1 MKRIILLSLIALLVL
16 PVLIQAQVTYL
27 SEEDYKDLK
36 KKERLVYWEN
46 LENDLAGYQ
55 QRKADAI
62 ANQEKYSA
70 RINELNA
77 QLIPVTT
84 EYDKV
89 NAEILAF
96 LGVTEADY
104 ASIMQKIRYFNGE
117 VSNWNN
123 LTDKELWKAKKTVR
137 ALVVEYDEYRDSKY
151 GKVPDFRKDFSD
163 LDNKIVNLENN
174 LEAAKP
180 KYYEDEYT
188 IVKGDWLSKIAQ
200 YSFIYGD
207 MSKWPIIYRA
217 NRDHIKDPNL
227 IYPDQVIKIPR
238 GLPYEW
244 KVYKGEC
251 LWRIA
256 GYQEVYDNAAK
267 WPLIYRANKDQ
278 IKDPDLIYPNQ
289 IFEIPRD

>member
-1 MKRIILLSLIALLVL
+1 MKRIIILSLVALLVL

-27 SEEDYKDLK
+27 SEDEYKDLK
-36 KKERLVYWEN
+36 KKERLAYWED
-46 LENDLAGYQ
+46 LETDLANYQ

-62 ANQEKYSA
+62 ADQDKYTA
-70 RINELNA
+70 RIEELNGEMV
-77 QLIPVTT
+77 PVQT

-89 NAEILAF
+89 HGEILEF
-96 LGVTEADY
+96 LGVTEDDFAG
-104 ASIMQKIRYFNGE
+104 IMQKIKYYNGE
-117 VSNWNN
+117 IDNWDG
-123 LTDKELWKAKKTVR
+123 LTDKELWSAKKTVK
-137 ALVVEYDEYRDSKY
+137 ALVADYKDYRGSKY
-151 GKVPDFRKDFSD
+151 GKVPDFRSDFSD
-163 LDNKIVNLENN
+163 LDNKIANLCDNLEN
-174 LEAAKP
+174 AKP
-180 KYYEDEYT
+180 KYYEDDYT

-207 MSKWPIIYRA
+207 MSKWPVIYRA
-217 NRDHIKDPNL
+217 NRDQIKDPNF

-251 LWRIA
+251 LWKIA
-256 GYQEVYDNAAK
+256 GYQEVYGNAAK
-267 WPLIYRANKDQ
+267 WPLIFRANKDQ